1 VLVRFGRAIASC
13 ASGLLLGAG
22 ALLLG
27 AAGVAFAQEPPPE
40 AVQEAPPELQK
51 RAWDI
56 TADSISYERERDVYT
71 ARGNVRIVQ
80 PGRSLSADWL
90 AFSNT
95 TRRGVATGHVVI
107 EDAGQ
112 KLEADVIHFELDA
125 LRGVLLH
132 GRLEGKQTGFLATG
146 EEVRKLG
153 EQEYEFEQGSF
164 TTCRCPDGGK
174 EPWVIRAEEAELEI
188 GGYGTARN
196 TVVDVLGVPVFWLP
210 WMKYPL
216 LTDRATGLLF
226 PVFNSSSRT
235 GFDVGLPFFWAA
247 LPNLNVTVTPH
258 YLFDRGFKPELE
270 LEYVFGEKSWGE
282 LFASG
287 ILGDDE
293 VDSDDP
299 DTPYSDDRYAITWLH
314 DQHLPEGWRWK
325 VDGRLISDNAYPFD
339 FRELRSLRS
348 DRYIESLTF
357 AETRF
362 GTLDRFGF
370 HAGARYAD
378 DIQNPDD
385 MDRDRFLL
393 QRAGELAL
401 SGVEQPIAEGQPF
414 EFSFDTQLVNFYPRE
429 NAASFYGLAPVG
441 DDLFLDTGIDGV
453 PDGVEQDSAGVVPLP
468 DGDPLTT
475 DDDDPNDDDFAI
487 PGGTGFEGDGV
498 FQEGEPLVDRGQ
510 RLIVNP
516 RVALPLRLADLAELR
531 GELGYHG
538 TYYETHAQAFESRHL
553 GTALVELRTRLRRAL
568 ELPFEAGRATHLL
581 EPRLAWTSVT
591 DSSQDDNP
599 LFVPRSSVL
608 QERLRQLEL
617 GNVLRDPSDRIE
629 ETNALTLALG
639 NRLFVPAPPSPDG
652 VLEPPRLFADLTFS
666 AAWDF
671 SDPDLRNLFLDGVLF
686 PARSFRTRFNTGWDL
701 EESDVSEALFEF
713 AYADEV
719 GNDLGVAYRKV
730 EDVPAFFEDFPVED
744 DRFDEFEED
753 FEEINQI
760 ELFGRYA
767 FTKLWAASYRLRYSF
782 EGSVALTNQVGLEYI
797 SRCRCW
803 AVMLEFEQDRQ
814 AGYQAGIRYRIVG
827 LGDDTVRPFAS
838 RRRGPNDPLIEGF

>member
-1 VLVRFGRAIASC
+1 MLGRFGRAIAAC
-13 ASGLLLGAG
+13 VSGLLLGAPS
-22 ALLLG
+22 
-27 AAGVAFAQEPPPE
+27 VSFAEQTASDP
-40 AVQEAPPELQK
+40 QQ
-51 RAWDI
+51 RAWDV
-56 TADSISYERERDVYT
+56 TADSISYERDRDVYT

-80 PGRSLSADWL
+80 PGRSLNADWL

-112 KLEADVIHFELDA
+112 RLEADVIHFELDQ
-125 LRGVLLH
+125 LRGILLR
-132 GRLEGKQTGFLATG
+132 GRFVGKETGFLATG

-153 EQEYEFEQGSF
+153 DREYEFEQGSF
-164 TTCRCPDGGK
+164 TTCRCPGDGT

-258 YLFDRGFKPELE
+258 WLSDRGFKPELE
-270 LEYVFGEKSWGE
+270 LEYVLGEKSWGE

-293 VDSDDP
+293 VDPDDP
-299 DTPYSDDRYAITWLH
+299 DTPYSDDRYALSWLH

-348 DRYIESLTF
+348 DRYLESLTF

-385 MDRDRFLL
+385 LDRDRFLL
-393 QRAGELAL
+393 QRAGELAF
-401 SGVEQPIAEGQPF
+401 SGVPQPILDGQPF
-414 EFSFDTQLVNFYPRE
+414 DFSFDTQLINFYPRE
-429 NAASFYGLAPVG
+429 NAASFYGLAAVG
-441 DDLFLDTGIDGV
+441 DDAFLDVGIDGV
-453 PDGVEQDSAGVVPLP
+453 PNEKEP
-468 DGDPLTT
+468 DFDPL
-475 DDDDPNDDDFAI
+475 DPTSDPHGDGL
-487 PGGTGFEGDGV
+487 PGTPGSSEGDGL

-510 RLIVNP
+510 RLILNP
-516 RVALPLRLADLAELR
+516 RVALPLRLGDVAELR
-531 GELGYHG
+531 GEVGYHG
-538 TYYETHAQAFESRHL
+538 SYYRTHAQPFESRHL
-553 GTALVELRTRLRRAL
+553 GTGLVELRTRLRRAL
-568 ELPFEAGRATHLL
+568 ELPFDGGRATHLL
-581 EPRLAWTSVT
+581 EPRLAWTSIT
-591 DSSQDDNP
+591 DSSQDANP
-599 LFVPRSSVL
+599 LFVPRSSVV

-629 ETNALTLALG
+629 ETNALTLAFG
-639 NRLFVPAPPSPDG
+639 NRLFVPAPPDPDG
-652 VLEPPRLFADLTFS
+652 VLEPPRLFADVTFS

-671 SDPDLRNLFLDGVLF
+671 SDDDLRNLYLDGVLF
-686 PARSFRTRFNTGWDL
+686 PARFFRTRFNTGWDL
-701 EESDVSEALFEF
+701 EESDVSEVLFEF

-730 EDVPAFFEDFPVED
+730 EDVPDFFEGFEIED

-753 FEEINQI
+753 FEKINQV

-803 AVMLEFEQDRQ
+803 ALRLEFEQDRQ